1 MKFQNNHSRG
11 CRDGRRPTSR
21 KGIFWD
27 VTAQHWGKLLALGGV
42 LLVCALPLLGLRI
55 YEDIC
60 ILTLQQELSG
70 EELLA
75 QMISLRNT
83 NAILEIPAMVLLF
96 VAVAAVLRPLRQF
109 AWGEIVSVGEELLA
123 GLKQNAGHGALCGVL
138 TALGC
143 ASAKIGMNMAAVT
156 QDATSLLFSLPMWLM
171 VLLVP
176 LMGYTLVCICIYNNR
191 FFCEFENRSGAAG
204 QAPLPDT
211 AGGSAVHHA
220 CVAGMAFS
228 PVLCPNVWRRGG
240 NGSAGLGTAGMA
252 AVCLREAGRG
262 CESHLFPGTGGKGNW
277 RMTAHGA
284 AFMDE
289 RKR

>member
-109 AWGEIVSVGEELLA
+109 AWGEIVSVGEELLV

-191 FFCEFENRSGAAG
+191 FFVNLKIAA
-204 QAPLPDT
+204 AL
-211 AGGSAVHHA
+211 
-220 CVAGMAFS
+220 
-228 PVLCPNVWRRGG
+228 
-240 NGSAGLGTAGMA
+240 LGKHPFRTLLA
-252 AVCLREAGRG
+252 AALSTMPAWLAW
-262 CESHLFPGTGGKGNW
+262 LFPQFYVRMFGGAVGMVLLVWGLLGWLLFVCGKLDEDVNPTYFPELVGKGI
-277 RMTAHGA
+277 GG
-284 AFMDE
+284 
-289 RKR
+289 